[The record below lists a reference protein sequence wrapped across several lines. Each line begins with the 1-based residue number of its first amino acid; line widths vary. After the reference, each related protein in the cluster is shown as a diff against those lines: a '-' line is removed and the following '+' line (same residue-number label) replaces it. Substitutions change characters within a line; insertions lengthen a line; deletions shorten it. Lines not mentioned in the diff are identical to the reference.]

1 MQYPPTNKR
10 AGVQGSLGTVTR
22 FAVVGAVTTA
32 LDFVLFTA
40 LVTIGAL
47 PALANLFSYS
57 CGILVSYLLNR
68 SWTFGARGSPVLALK
83 FVASTLAG
91 LLISTC
97 LVALFVMIMP
107 AVIAKILSVPLVFIW
122 NYLMA
127 RLWVFRT

>member
-1 MQYPPTNKR
+1 M
-10 AGVQGSLGTVTR
+10 TR

>member
-1 MQYPPTNKR
+1 MRYAPTSHS
-10 AGVQGSLGTVTR
+10 AGARGGLGTVTR

-40 LVTIGAL
+40 LVAVGAM

-57 CGILVSYLLNR
+57 CGILVSYLLHR

-83 FVASTLAG
+83 FVVSTLAG
-91 LLISTC
+91 LMISTC

-107 AVIAKILSVPLVFIW
+107 ALIAKILSVPLVFIW